1 MQVRT
6 GDGYGDTGSDEDV
19 NSLWEVEKRHGIR
32 SEEVFKIFISI
43 FIQWKSHVND
53 RVSNHHQ

>member
-43 FIQWKSHVND
+43 FIQ
-53 RVSNHHQ
+53 